1 MDGSMKYTFL
11 VSTCCTIW
19 CHVNDLT
26 NPHVAAG
33 QTNPFYPWS
42 SSQSV
47 CVNVFVISGNIFYV
61 LGEILSKW
69 ILTWNRIG
77 VYFMSPLK

>member
-1 MDGSMKYTFL
+1 MNDW
-11 VSTCCTIW
+11 TI
-19 CHVNDLT
+19 
-26 NPHVAAG
+26 PHVAAG
-33 QTNPFYPWS
+33 QTNPFPPWS
-42 SSQSV
+42 SSQF
-47 CVNVFVISGNIFYV
+47 VFVISGNIFYV

>member
-1 MDGSMKYTFL
+1 MSCEWLDQ
-11 VSTCCTIW
+11 STCSCGS
-19 CHVNDLT
+19 N
-26 NPHVAAG
+26 
-33 QTNPFYPWS
+33 QSFSPWS

-77 VYFMSPLK
+77 VYSYESFEVAINLHY

>member
-1 MDGSMKYTFL
+1 MNDW
-11 VSTCCTIW
+11 TI
-19 CHVNDLT
+19 
-26 NPHVAAG
+26 PHVAAG
-33 QTNPFYPWS
+33 QTNPFPPWS

-77 VYFMSPLK
+77 VYSYESFEVAINLHY

>member
-11 VSTCCTIW
+11 VSTCSTIW

-33 QTNPFYPWS
+33 QTNPVHPWS

-61 LGEILSKW
+61 LGEILTKW
-69 ILTWNRIG
+69 TWNRIG